1 MVKELADLFRM
12 DQFRERFTE
21 MEGFGEKSF
30 ENLLKSA
37 EKARHTTPDRLL
49 YSLGIPRHRKSQR
62 QDDMPG
68 LRQQVEKDTGT
79 FL

>member
-37 EKARHTTPDRLL
+37 EKRGTPLL
-49 YSLGIPRHRKSQR
+49 
-62 QDDMPG
+62 
-68 LRQQVEKDTGT
+68 TGCFT
-79 FL
+79 VLAYPA